1 MSRRLR
7 MARTIWYRRR
17 GVVADRS
24 VVEDLF
30 AYCSHA
36 GFWRVLQLFEERI
49 SPAFDR
55 SLMICTSWYLIW
67 QTASFEWSVVAV

>member
-30 AYCSHA
+30 AYGSRA
-36 GFWRVLQLFEERI
+36 GFWRYSRSI
-49 SPAFDR
+49 SPAFDW
-55 SLMICTSWYLIW
+55 SLMI
-67 QTASFEWSVVAV
+67 VAHLV